1 MWDSYLP
8 PARYFLLQNWK
19 NIRHSRCFD
28 WLSHMIALF
37 EVQFLLNFLPL
48 FQNIYFLISLSFIL
62 YNEIYEFIQM
72 SVLYVNTY
80 PVILLYNSY
89 MSRFPRKC
97 YCCAAKS
104 YILELYL
111 QFRVRELFSLFW
123 QGSWFRMSDGK
134 L

>member
-1 MWDSYLP
+1 MWDSYLS
-8 PARYFLLQNWK
+8 PARYFLLQDWK

-48 FQNIYFLISLSFIL
+48 CFRIFISLSHYHLFFIMKFMNL
-62 YNEIYEFIQM
+62 
-72 SVLYVNTY
+72 SKCRCSVNTS
-80 PVILLYNSY
+80 PVIFLYNSY
-89 MSRFPRKC
+89 MSRVPRKC